1 MNILQKNE
9 ILIVM
14 KFLRGFQIII
24 EKALI
29 CLSINELNNNKPT
42 KLLIH
47 FICCKISMRF
57 RK

>member
-47 FICCKISMRF
+47 FIC
-57 RK
+57 